1 MGEQITMALADVHNN
16 AGDRT
21 SRSGNI
27 MIIGRQ
33 GSGKTRMADG
43 LVLAICKELNM
54 EAAKLA
60 RVLAED
66 FNAKDPAAV
75 VKKLS
80 GGFLMIEG
88 AGALSDET
96 VSRLSQAMEFRT
108 DDLIVILEDEKEDLR
123 NLMKK
128 HPLFAEKFS
137 SVITVPVFTNDELV
151 TFAKTYCKELG
162 YKIDDLGTLA
172 LYTMIGDN
180 QQAMEPVTVGKVK
193 GMVDRAIELGGKY
206 GLHVQ
211 VCLHRAGQHPPFHI
225 RSHFPEPG
233 NGELVVDPH
242 HVLLD
247 DRALVQV
254 A

>member
-1 MGEQITMALADVHNN
+1 
-16 AGDRT
+16 
-21 SRSGNI
+21 
-27 MIIGRQ
+27 
-33 GSGKTRMADG
+33 
-43 LVLAICKELNM
+43 M
-54 EAAKLA
+54 EAAKMA

-88 AGALSDET
+88 AGSLSDET
-96 VSRLSQAMEFRT
+96 VARLSQAMEFRT

-123 NLMKK
+123 SLMKK

-193 GMVDRAIELGGKY
+193 GMVDRAIERNSRR
-206 GLHVQ
+206 LHFGRNAATADGRIW
-211 VCLHRAGQHPPFHI
+211 LREKDF
-225 RSHFPEPG
+225 SF
-233 NGELVVDPH
+233 
-242 HVLLD
+242 
-247 DRALVQV
+247 
-254 A
+254 